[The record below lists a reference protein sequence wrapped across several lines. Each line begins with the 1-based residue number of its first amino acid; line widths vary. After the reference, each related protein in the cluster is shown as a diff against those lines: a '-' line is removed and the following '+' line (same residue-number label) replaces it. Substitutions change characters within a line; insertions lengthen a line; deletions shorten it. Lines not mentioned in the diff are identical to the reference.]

1 MSARYDV
8 AVIGGGFAGLAAAR
22 EASQLGRSV
31 VLIEALDRL
40 GGRTWTDDRL
50 GTRIEMGGTD
60 IHWLQPHVWS
70 EVSRYGLKIE
80 EFAPPEH
87 LLFLDDG
94 AVTEGSEEEVFGLL
108 DKGMQA
114 LAEAAREAY
123 PRPQDPLF
131 SPAALD
137 FDKLSLG
144 DFLDRVEMSRQERAM
159 VSSFWAAACQAPL
172 SEAGLTLALRWLALA
187 GWDWQVMLDVIS
199 RYKITGGTGLLVDGI
214 VSDIKADF
222 RMSTAAR
229 RVTET
234 SSGVEIELS
243 DGSTVVAGAV
253 VCAVPVNVLS
263 RIEFSPERPQVTA
276 VGEAGQISGGL
287 KVLCRIKGDRAPY
300 MAFAPEGHPFVLL
313 QYDRPVGEDHIAVAF
328 GPDATAVNGHSPAE
342 VQRVLRAWLPDFEV
356 LEVATHSWTTDPMF
370 RGTWAVPAPGQL
382 QQQLDL
388 VGDRAGRVLFAG
400 ADLASGSYALIDGA
414 IHTGIRSGRDAAN
427 LA

>member
-31 VLIEALDRL
+31 ILIEALDRL

-80 EFAPPEH
+80 EFTPPEQ

-94 AVTEGSEEEVFGLL
+94 AVAEGSEEEVFGLL
-108 DKGMQA
+108 DKGMRA

-137 FDKLSLG
+137 LDKLSVG
-144 DFLDRVEMSRQERAM
+144 DFLDRVEMTRQERAM
-159 VSSFWAAACQAPL
+159 VSSFWSAACQAPL
-172 SEAGLTLALRWLALA
+172 SEAGLTIALRWLALA

-199 RYKITGGTGLLVDGI
+199 RYKITGGMGLLADGI
-214 VSDIKADF
+214 ASDIKADF

-243 DGSTVVAGAV
+243 DGSTVVAAAV

-263 RIEFSPERPQVTA
+263 QIGFSPERPEVTA
-276 VGEAGQISGGL
+276 VAEAGQISGGL
-287 KVLCRIKGDRAPY
+287 KVVCRIKGDRAPY

-328 GPDATAVNGHSPAE
+328 GPDATAVNGHSAAE
-342 VQRVLRAWLPDFEV
+342 VQRVLRAWLPDLEV
-356 LEVATHSWTTDPMF
+356 LEAATHSWTTDPMF

-388 VGDRAGRVLFAG
+388 VGARGSRVLFAG

-414 IHTGIRSGRDAAN
+414 IHTGIRAGRDAAA